1 MLRELLVKNYALIDS
16 LQLNW
21 KEGFSTITGET
32 GAGKSILLG
41 ALGMIQGKR
50 ADLGTILNK
59 DKKCIVEAVFEWE
72 NDSLHSFF
80 KKENLDFDHEIIL
93 RREISIT
100 RKSRAFVNDTPVTLA
115 VLQQLSVYLIDIHS
129 QHDTG
134 EIIQKSFQL
143 NLLDALADQ
152 TPLRNDYK
160 RNFQFYTQIKHEIF
174 MLEKQW
180 QEQQNNQTY
189 HNYLLEELE
198 TAQLK
203 EDEQK
208 TLEEELKWLSNTEE
222 IKTNLSKVIQMNI
235 DEQIGLQS
243 ILYEL
248 NNRLNRIINAHPAI
262 EKLSKRAKSLEIEID
277 DLLSEVE
284 TLYET
289 VEDNPARMEEINTR
303 LQLIYSLQKKHQ
315 VNSIEALLH
324 LKNEL
329 KTTTDDYA
337 GIEQKIKDKKQ
348 EEKNLYEKLSHEAEQ
363 LHKNRIKQSSI
374 LCEII
379 KQTLYRLEMK
389 EAELIVNVITKEALS
404 PTGKDDVEM
413 LFSTHNKNKFHAI
426 KKAASGG
433 ERSRLMLA
441 IKKILAEKQQLPTL
455 ILDEI
460 DTGISGK
467 AAEKMGILM
476 QEMAKNMQIIS
487 VTHLPQIAAK
497 GNQHLSVFKIKDNS
511 ETYTRVKELSY
522 TDRVKE
528 IAQMISGDKISEAAE
543 KQAKELLK

>member
-16 LQLNW
+16 LQLNL
-21 KEGFSTITGET
+21 KDGFSTITGET

-50 ADLGTILNK
+50 ADLGTVINK

-80 KKENLDFDHEIIL
+80 KKENLDFDDEIIL
-93 RREISIT
+93 RREISIN

-115 VLQQLSVYLIDIHS
+115 VLQQLSSHLMDIHS
-129 QHDTG
+129 QNDTG

-143 NLLDALADQ
+143 NLLDALAGQ

-160 RNFQFYTQIKHEIF
+160 RNFQLYNQIKHERL

-180 QEQQNNQTY
+180 QEQQNNQSY
-189 HNYLLEELE
+189 HHYLLEELE

-222 IKTNLSKVIQMNI
+222 IKTNLSKVIQMNV
-235 DEQIGLQS
+235 DEQIGLQNR
-243 ILYEL
+243 LHEV
-248 NNRLNRIINAHPAI
+248 NNCLNRIINAHPAI
-262 EKLSKRAKSLEIEID
+262 EKLAKRAKSLEIEVD

-284 TLYET
+284 TLFET
-289 VEDNPARMEEINTR
+289 VEDNPARMEQINTR

-315 VNSIEALLH
+315 VNSIEALLN

-348 EEKNLYEKLSHEAEQ
+348 EEKDVYKQLSHQAEQ
-363 LHKNRIKQSSI
+363 LHRNRVMQSST
-374 LCEII
+374 LCDIV
-379 KQTLYRLEMK
+379 KQTLHQLEMK
-389 EAELIVNVITKEALS
+389 EAELSVDFSTSDELT
-404 PTGKDDVEM
+404 PTGKDDIEM
-413 LFSTHNKNKFHAI
+413 LFSTHKKSKFQSI
-426 KKAASGG
+426 KKVASGG

-497 GNQHLSVFKIKDNS
+497 GNQHLSVFKIKDDS

-528 IAQMISGDKISEAAE
+528 IAQMISGNIISKAAE